1 MQQITSAGTIL
12 AEAFLHYPLMLYA
25 FSEQTE
31 EQRSRS
37 LLHLY
42 SGCANAC
49 SKFGGVH
56 VSDNQKAAIVW
67 LSGKNFPLGL
77 FREIQSGMISLPFK
91 LGVKS
96 LLRLVNHDAVSE
108 GWIRKNAGE
117 KMGYIWCVGVA
128 ASERGKGYSRLMIEH
143 SITAMKAQGLNEF
156 WLKTEDPKNVAIYL
170 KLGFDLVH
178 EITAKSSGI
187 KTWIFRKT

>member
-1 MQQITSAGTIL
+1 
-12 AEAFLHYPLMLYA
+12 MLYA

-67 LSGKNFPLGL
+67 LSGRNFPLGL
-77 FREIQSGMISLPFK
+77 FREIQSGMFSLPFK
-91 LGVKS
+91 LGVTS
-96 LLRLVNHDAVSE
+96 LLRLVNHDAASE

-128 ASERGKGYSRLMIEH
+128 PSERGKGYSRLMIER
-143 SITAMKAQGLNEF
+143 SITAMKEQGLDEF

-170 KLGFDLVH
+170 KLGFDLVN